1 MYSEF
6 NIMSIPDFILLI
18 YIYIITNILHIYLYI
33 YIYIINNIIN
43 NICIYV
49 NKIQKLYFKF
59 RAILKW

>member
-49 NKIQKLYFKF
+49 IKIQKL
-59 RAILKW
+59 